1 MSHRVAVLLDGGYV
15 TKKLAGKPE
24 ASAVRDGGGEGRT
37 RSFPAA
43 ADVLG
48 YIERLLAHPRLSD
61 HRLFRIYFYDAPPL
75 EGTRQNPLSKRAVD
89 FSRHPTNA
97 LNRRLQDSLA
107 QSPDVAVRR
116 GETIFRGWKLR
127 PQTIS
132 EFERTPRAL
141 TEADLM
147 PDVGQKGVDLRIGLD
162 VAMLAFRRL
171 VDTVVLVSGDSDL
184 VPAMKL
190 ARREGLRVFL
200 DPLGA
205 HVRPS
210 MSEHAD
216 FVFHAM

>member
-15 TKKLAGKPE
+15 TKKLGRISPLPLPRPSTEE
-24 ASAVRDGGGEGRT
+24 A
-37 RSFPAA
+37 RSFPSAS
-43 ADVLG
+43 DVLG
-48 YIERLLAHPRLSD
+48 YVEQLLRHPRLEG
-61 HRLFRIYFYDAPPL
+61 HRLLRIYFYDAPPL
-75 EGTRQNPLSKRAVD
+75 EGTRHNPLSKRAVD

-107 QSPDVAVRR
+107 HSPDVAVRR
-116 GETIFRGWKLR
+116 GETVFRGWRLR
-127 PQTIS
+127 PQTIA
-132 EFERTPRAL
+132 EIERAPRAL

-147 PDVGQKGVDLRIGLD
+147 PDVEQKGVDLRIGLD

-171 VDTVVLVSGDSDL
+171 VETVVLVSGDSDL

-190 ARREGLRVFL
+190 ARREGLRVYL

-210 MSEHAD
+210 LSEHAD
-216 FVFHAM
+216 FVFPSL